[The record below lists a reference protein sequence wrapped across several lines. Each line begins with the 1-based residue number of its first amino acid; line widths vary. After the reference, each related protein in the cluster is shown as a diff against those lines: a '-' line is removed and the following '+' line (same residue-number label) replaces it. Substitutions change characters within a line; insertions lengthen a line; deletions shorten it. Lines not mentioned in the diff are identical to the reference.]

1 MNGLGW
7 LLEMGWWWLVIMVLC
22 VVGFFYLLLA
32 SWLGDWRPST
42 FLKILGLWK

>member
-1 MNGLGW
+1 MIRT
-7 LLEMGWWWLVIMVLC
+7 LLEIGLWWLVIT
-22 VVGFFYLLLA
+22 VVGGVVFFYVLLA